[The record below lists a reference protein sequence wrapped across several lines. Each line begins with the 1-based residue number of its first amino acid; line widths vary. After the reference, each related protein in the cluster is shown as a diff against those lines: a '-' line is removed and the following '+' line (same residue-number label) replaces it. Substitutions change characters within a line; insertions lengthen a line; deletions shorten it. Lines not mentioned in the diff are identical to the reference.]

1 MFAQLSGITYQLLK
15 GIRNNHLMHDV
26 ENTIARWIPL
36 YTSWAAIVVFA
47 FPYIFN
53 MI

>member
-1 MFAQLSGITYQLLK
+1 LLK
-15 GIRNNHLMHDV
+15 GIRNNHSMNAV

-36 YTSWAAIVVFA
+36 YTIWAAIVVFA

-53 MI
+53 KI